1 MQSNQE
7 IESRTKRTMVQIY
20 QRLQNDFDSYD
31 YTCENEYL
39 QDNEQS
45 NAQSNDKYRA
55 KFTNFEK
62 YMNTITHYVENYI
75 MRTDDFHSLL
85 KQFKV
90 NLLRHIKLRGRFVH
104 YYASVRHAA
113 RSYGHSNN
121 STHNATIRAAQQA
134 QDAINRFDHLLNNYY
149 FGNQDFTF

>member
-7 IESRTKRTMVQIY
+7 IDLYPSRTKRTMLQIY
-20 QRLQNDFDSYD
+20 QSLQNDFDSYD

-45 NAQSNDKYRA
+45 NAQYRA

-62 YMNTITHYVENYI
+62 YMNTITRYVENYI
-75 MRTDDFHSLL
+75 MRTDDFHSLS

-134 QDAINRFDHLLNNYY
+134 HDAINRFDNLLNNYY
-149 FGNQDFTF
+149 YSNQDFTF